1 MHKGEVYMSFRIHLH
16 GFAALLVALIWS
28 GSVEAQPFYLAAN
41 SGGGELQIGTGL
53 PLPVGPAGIFL
64 GGKAPATAGT
74 PFWPPLLVDVDTSLP
89 NANWTMS
96 VMQGLSTAQGG
107 KITFPPGL
115 LAKAAVP
122 APLPIAVFTTN
133 PAVYQV
139 RTTLSFSWPA
149 AAAVFAPGGAPGA
162 AATTVVIPG
171 PGPGTITYSGSA
183 KAFGGPAQFALRPG
197 PLAGV
202 IAGPAIL
209 GPNGLGV
216 PPIATVWINAF
227 AKLPAS
233 ATKALV
239 AGASAPLG
247 VAQPGAPL
255 AAPAGTTMWG
265 MGGIAAGLAGN
276 VGPMGTILASVF
288 VAAAVPSN
296 MVTASKGY
304 PWTTGLITVSQ
315 PAAAPAEIFFLSGT
329 DMRVAGVGNVS
340 LVSGALST
348 RLLSGPNANRG
359 WLSLNLPEPTAAL
372 GSVAALAMLGLCH
385 GVVRRRSR

>member
-1 MHKGEVYMSFRIHLH
+1 MSFRNRML
-16 GFAALLVALIWS
+16 GLASLLVALTWS
-28 GSVEAQPFYLAAN
+28 GSAQAQPFYLTAG

-74 PFWPPLLVDVDTSLP
+74 FPPLLVGVDTSV
-89 NANWTMS
+89 NWTMS
-96 VMQGLSTAQGG
+96 VMQALTSPAGG
-107 KITFPPGL
+107 KLTIPPGL
-115 LAKAAVP
+115 LAKAAIP

-133 PAVYQV
+133 PAVFQV

-149 AAAVFAPGGAPGA
+149 ASAVFSPGGAPGA

-183 KAFGGPAQFALRPG
+183 KAFGGPAQFALAAGPVAGVVVPG
-197 PLAGV
+197 PGPPAS
-202 IAGPAIL
+202 PAIL
-209 GPNGLGV
+209 GKNTLGV

-239 AGASAPLG
+239 AGASNPAGL
-247 VAQPGAPL
+247 AQPGAPL

-265 MGGIAAGLAGN
+265 MGGLAAGLAGL
-276 VGPMGTILASVF
+276 VGPMGTIFGSVF
-288 VAAAVPSN
+288 VAAPVPSN
-296 MVTASKGY
+296 MVTASKGF

-348 RLLSGPNANRG
+348 RALSGPNANRG

-372 GSVAALAMLGLCH
+372 GSAAALAMLGLCH

>member
-1 MHKGEVYMSFRIHLH
+1 MSFRNRML
-16 GFAALLVALIWS
+16 GLASLLVALSWS
-28 GSVEAQPFYLAAN
+28 GSVQAQPFYLTAG

-74 PFWPPLLVDVDTSLP
+74 PFWPPLLVGVDTSLP
-89 NANWTMS
+89 GANWTMS
-96 VMQGLSTAQGG
+96 VMQALTSPAGG
-107 KITFPPGL
+107 KLTIPPGL
-115 LAKAAVP
+115 LGKAAVP

-133 PAVYQV
+133 PAVFQV

-149 AAAVFAPGGAPGA
+149 VAAVFSAGGAPGSP
-162 AATTVVIPG
+162 ATTLVIGG
-171 PGPGTITYSGSA
+171 PGPGTITYSGST
-183 KAFGGPAQFALRPG
+183 KAFGGPAQFALAPG
-197 PLAGV
+197 PVAGV
-202 IAGPAIL
+202 VAGPAIL
-209 GPNGLGV
+209 GPNTMGV

-239 AGASAPLG
+239 AGASNPIGL
-247 VAQPGAPL
+247 AQPGAPL

-265 MGGIAAGLAGN
+265 MGGLAAGLAGL
-276 VGPMGTILASVF
+276 VGPMGTILGSVF
-288 VAAAVPSN
+288 VAAPVPSN
-296 MVTASKGY
+296 MVTASKGF

-348 RLLSGPNANRG
+348 RALSGPNANRG

-372 GSVAALAMLGLCH
+372 GSAAALAMLGLCH